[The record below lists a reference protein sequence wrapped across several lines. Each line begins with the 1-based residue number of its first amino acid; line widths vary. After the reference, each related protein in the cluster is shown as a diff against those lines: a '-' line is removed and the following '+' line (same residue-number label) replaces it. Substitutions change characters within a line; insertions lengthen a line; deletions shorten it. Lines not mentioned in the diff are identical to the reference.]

1 MAGVTQQRRAASVT
15 SLRSQC
21 RPRWVSYPVLFRL
34 RPDGNPP
41 LRPQPHG
48 FIELFSHEIFQ
59 FLVARVFAKYITLRN
74 FFGISGIKKGRRKAS
89 FLFFSRQVKLAGD
102 YLAAPICPVMRGVF
116 GGLHL
121 YLSHLSVCFSRLST
135 SRTTS
140 VGIIFSSFSTL
151 RQRDS
156 SAEMWARC

>member
-1 MAGVTQQRRAASVT
+1 MLNVACFVQS
-15 SLRSQC
+15 
-21 RPRWVSYPVLFRL
+21 RL
-34 RPDGNPP
+34 TDAD
-41 LRPQPHG
+41 
-48 FIELFSHEIFQ
+48 FVIFSNYCLIG
-59 FLVARVFAKYITLRN
+59 T
-74 FFGISGIKKGRRKAS
+74 RRKAS